1 MSQPLKQTYLTASTT
16 TRLHAG
22 LTLEQIELR
31 LDTYQVSVQKPMG
44 VIFGENSDPY
54 LGLVVDDISEGM
66 NGGKAGIRQGD
77 QLISVNGKVVLGS
90 DFDSIMAKMTDDGV
104 GPVLDLVFYRGPVR
118 QM

>member
-1 MSQPLKQTYLTASTT
+1 
-16 TRLHAG
+16 
-22 LTLEQIELR
+22 
-31 LDTYQVSVQKPMG
+31 
-44 VIFGENSDPY
+44 
-54 LGLVVDDISEGM
+54 M

-90 DFDSIMAKMTDDGV
+90 DFDSVMGKMTDDDV